1 VLLQHPSTLAET
13 RDLMSA
19 DQTPVTAENAPGP
32 ASVGADLRAAR
43 LRLGWGLPDISA
55 WLRIRLPYLEAL
67 EDGRVADLPGTA
79 YAVGFLRT
87 YGAALGLDPD
97 ELSSRFRLVAANLP
111 TKTSL
116 TFPAPVPERSVPVG
130 AVVLVGLVLAI
141 GAYVGWYRLSGEGKL
156 PAEVVAPVPARLAPL
171 AEQAV
176 PPSVPP
182 RPAASAS
189 VASAPPAPPA
199 APAPD
204 AVASSASSVPPS
216 AAAAMSLPP
225 PQPAATPPAADATPP
240 AATPASPPTPAST
253 APADP
258 DASRITLRAKADDWM
273 QVRDKSSG
281 QVLLNRTLHA
291 GDTWAVPAKPNL
303 FLTVGNAGATEI
315 LVDGNLAPGLGSGG
329 SVRRDVPLDPDMLRD
344 GKTSVA
350 PTPVAAHTSGQAP
363 TAKPAA
369 Q

>member
-1 VLLQHPSTLAET
+1 
-13 RDLMSA
+13 M
-19 DQTPVTAENAPGP
+19 P
-32 ASVGADLRAAR
+32 A
-43 LRLGWGLPDISA
+43 
-55 WLRIRLPYLEAL
+55 
-67 EDGRVADLPGTA
+67 
-79 YAVGFLRT
+79 
-87 YGAALGLDPD
+87 
-97 ELSSRFRLVAANLP
+97 
-111 TKTSL
+111 
-116 TFPAPVPERSVPVG
+116 G

-182 RPAASAS
+182 RSAAPAS
-189 VASAPPAPPA
+189 VASVPSAPPA

-204 AVASSASSVPPS
+204 AAASAGSVPPS

-225 PQPAATPPAADATPP
+225 PQAAAAPPAADAIPL
-240 AATPASPPTPAST
+240 AATPASPPAPAST
-253 APADP
+253 TPADP

-363 TAKPAA
+363 TAKPTA